1 MTITY
6 IFCDFFLS
14 SPLNFTSFISRQK
27 CWFQTRTV
35 LKALKCLILKLAK
48 FRQILD
54 FPITNLYDYLFLS
67 TFFPFCKPLFGC
79 MYYFLIPLYIYLC
92 NFETFLAVLLITSVV
107 YLEVQS
113 NFITRVKVFY
123 SDLPNKIACSLIIFH
138 PTRNFSCNEVKNH
151 PCLLLYYI
159 GYLLFFRLCNCSTIQ
174 SKITQSSCIKVQI
187 FWKRHKNLKI

>member
-6 IFCDFFLS
+6 IFCDIFLS

-67 TFFPFCKPLFGC
+67 TFLPFCKPLFGC
-79 MYYFLIPLYIYLC
+79 MYYFLIPLYIYVILKLSSC
-92 NFETFLAVLLITSVV
+92 SSFNHRNVV

-138 PTRNFSCNEVKNH
+138 PTRNFSCNELKNY
-151 PCLLLYYI
+151 PCLLLNYI
-159 GYLLFFRLCNCSTIQ
+159 GYLLFFQTL
-174 SKITQSSCIKVQI
+174 
-187 FWKRHKNLKI
+187 